1 MLPTQGDSSNAA
13 STSAALSVPVVAAPG
28 LAATTTTISFTN
40 PVNTSQF
47 TTYTATVTGQGA
59 NKPTGTV
66 RFFFGANTFPSSPI
80 PLNSSTGIASMG
92 NAFAFAGTYAITAA
106 YSGDTNNQGS
116 ASVPVGQQVNNV
128 AAQPSLGFV
137 PVTPCRIAD
146 TRSST
151 GPFGGPPI
159 GGGQTRNFAIPQS
172 AWGIPATAA
181 AYSLNVTVVPSGQL
195 TYLNS
200 LADRPADSQ
209 RVAVE
214 LHRWPNQSE
223 RCHSARGNI
232 RIDQRFLRLYPNLN
246 RRHCRHQRILRTVL
260 TKCIGAGVLPA
271 PAMPRLWILEALQA
285 H

>member
-1 MLPTQGDSSNAA
+1 MKGLVWITFALAALGIASLATPQALALTATTTTVTAAPNPVVIGSVITYTVTVVGSGAPLTGEAKIFVNGLQIAGLTLTNGISTFRRTVAGTPRTDQVIASYQGDSSNAA

-116 ASVPVGQQVNNV
+116 AWY
-128 AAQPSLGFV
+128 
-137 PVTPCRIAD
+137 
-146 TRSST
+146 
-151 GPFGGPPI
+151 
-159 GGGQTRNFAIPQS
+159 QS
-172 AWGIPATAA
+172 A
-181 AYSLNVTVVPSGQL
+181 S
-195 TYLNS
+195 
-200 LADRPADSQ
+200 R
-209 RVAVE
+209 
-214 LHRWPNQSE
+214 
-223 RCHSARGNI
+223 
-232 RIDQRFLRLYPNLN
+232 
-246 RRHCRHQRILRTVL
+246 
-260 TKCIGAGVLPA
+260 
-271 PAMPRLWILEALQA
+271 
-285 H
+285 